1 MQIWKE
7 GKLQIG
13 IKNRQEIA
21 AMREGGKLLGMI
33 LHELGKMVAPGI
45 TTADLN
51 SKAEQL
57 MKEFGV
63 QASFKGYHGY
73 PATICA
79 SINEEVV
86 HGIPGPRKIKEGDI
100 VTIDCGVLH
109 LGFHT
114 DSAIT
119 KAAGKTDDKSLLL
132 IATAEKAL
140 VKAIET
146 VRPGVRVGAI
156 SGIIQDTVE
165 KNGFSVIRD
174 LVGHGI
180 GHKLHE
186 DPQVPNFR
194 DKDPGPI
201 LQPGMTIAIE
211 PIIAMGN
218 YEVKILRDGWTF
230 VTRDGSRSAQV
241 EHTLVVTEKGA
252 EILTKRP
259 V

>member
-1 MQIWKE
+1 MQTWTE

-13 IKNRQEIA
+13 IKNRQELA
-21 AMREGGKLLGMI
+21 AMREGGKILGI
-33 LHELGKMVAPGI
+33 VLYELGKMVAPGI
-45 TTADLN
+45 TTADLDR
-51 SKAEQL
+51 KAEQL

-73 PATICA
+73 PATICV

-119 KAAGKTDDKSLLL
+119 KAAGKTDEKSHLL

-180 GHKLHE
+180 GQKLHE
-186 DPQVPNFR
+186 DPQIPNFR

-259 V
+259 D